1 MPCDKN
7 YPYCNNPLNWERA
20 AHQKQK
26 GGEKKKRGWE
36 CVVVVGGGTC
46 QPVLNQD
53 PRNEN
58 FFPFGG
64 GLLRRVRRDDE
75 IEVN

>member
-26 GGEKKKRGWE
+26 GEKKEVESEGWSV
-36 CVVVVGGGTC
+36 CVCGGEAC

-53 PRNEN
+53 PHNEN
-58 FFPFGG
+58 FFPFEEAFFAERAGMTK
-64 GLLRRVRRDDE
+64 LK
-75 IEVN
+75 